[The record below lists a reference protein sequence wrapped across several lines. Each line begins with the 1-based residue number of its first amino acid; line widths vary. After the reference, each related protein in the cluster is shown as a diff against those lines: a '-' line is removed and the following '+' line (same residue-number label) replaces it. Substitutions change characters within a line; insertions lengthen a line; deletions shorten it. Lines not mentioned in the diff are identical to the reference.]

1 MCGIC
6 GIAYSEGG
14 PADEAVIR
22 EMTRLMRHRG
32 PDDEGYHFSR
42 GIGLGFRR
50 LSIIDLA
57 GGRQP
62 MSNEDGSLQVV
73 FNGEIYNFKE
83 LRDLLTGRGHAFATR
98 SDTEVLLHGYEEWGE
113 EMVQKLRGMFA
124 FALWDERRGKLFLA
138 RDRLGIKPL
147 FYSLLRG
154 ALAFASEV
162 KSLLA
167 VPSVDQDLNPR
178 AVLDYFSLLYI
189 PTRRRIYRAVQQLMP
204 GETLTFV
211 DGTATVRSTW
221 RPRWHIDGRRTRDE
235 WCELLRDQLN
245 RSVSSHLVADVPVGV
260 WLSGGIDSSAV
271 AASMSRGR
279 TGPVQSFSAGFDVP
293 RYDETPYALEV
304 SRYLGTVHEV
314 LPMDASS
321 MELLPR
327 LLWLLDEPFADATVI
342 PTYLLARCTRDRV
355 KVVLSGEGGD
365 ELFGGYTHYQGMQFN
380 RFLRKLPSPMRRWAA
395 EGIRSLRLRAGDAP
409 RYGWHRAERVLESS
423 LAPPFEDYLQK
434 VAAFT
439 WREMESLFSPD
450 LLEGLEDF
458 VPMGPMREIAAWHP
472 GTDPLS
478 RAFMA
483 DLSVYLHG
491 DMLTKVDRMSMGCS
505 LEVRVPLLD
514 HDLVELALSIPAE
527 LKVRGLETKHVLRRA
542 VSPWLPRGI
551 VHRPKRGFNPP
562 LEFWLRRNLTEV
574 AADWSMEET
583 LRDTGMF
590 NVHFVRGLMDEHMR
604 GMSDHARKLWSLLV
618 FAVWWS
624 HVRGG
629 RGEWS

>member
-1 MCGIC
+1 
-6 GIAYSEGG
+6 
-14 PADEAVIR
+14 
-22 EMTRLMRHRG
+22 MTRLIRHRG
-32 PDDEGYHFSR
+32 PDDEGYYFSR

-62 MSNEDGSLQVV
+62 MANEDGSLRGV

-83 LRDLLTGRGHAFATR
+83 LRDLLTERGHAFATR

-113 EMVQKLRGMFA
+113 DLVPRLRGMFA
-124 FALWDERRGKLFLA
+124 FALWDERLGKLFLA

-147 FYSLLRG
+147 FYSLLPG

-167 VPSVDQDLNPR
+167 VPEVGHDVNPR

-189 PTRRRIYRAVQQLMP
+189 PTRGRIYRAVQQLMP
-204 GETLTFV
+204 GETLIFA
-211 DGTATVRSTW
+211 DGKATVRNTW
-221 RPRWHIDGRRTRDE
+221 KPRWHIDDRRTLDQ
-235 WCELLRDQLN
+235 WCDLLRDRLN

-271 AASMSRGR
+271 AASMSREASGSVR
-279 TGPVQSFSAGFDVP
+279 SFSAGFDVP
-293 RYDETPYALEV
+293 HYDETPYALEV
-304 SRYLGTVHEV
+304 SRHLGTVHEV

-321 MELLPR
+321 MDLLPK

-342 PTYLLARCTRDRV
+342 PTYLLARRTRERV

-365 ELFGGYTHYQGMQFN
+365 ELFGGYTHYLGMQAN
-380 RFLRKLPSPMRRWAA
+380 RLLRGVPSFLRRWAA
-395 EGIRSLRLRAGDAP
+395 EGVRRARCRPGDAP
-409 RYGWHRAERVLESS
+409 RYGWHRLERVLESS
-423 LAPPFEDYLQK
+423 LVPPFEDYLQK
-434 VAAFT
+434 VAAFS
-439 WREMESLFSPD
+439 WPEMKNLFTPD
-450 LLEGLEDF
+450 FLKSVEDF
-458 VPMGPMREIAAWHP
+458 TPMEPMRQAAPDPW
-472 GTDPLS
+472 TDPLS

-514 HDLVELALSIPAE
+514 HDLVELALSIPAG
-527 LKVRGLETKHVLRRA
+527 LKVRGWETKYILRRA
-542 VSPWLPRGI
+542 VSPWLPRRI
-551 VHRPKRGFNPP
+551 VRRPKRGFNPP
-562 LEFWLRRNLTEV
+562 LEYWLRRNLREV
-574 AADWSMEET
+574 AADCRMEET

-590 NVHFVRGLMDEHMR
+590 DIHFVRRLMDEHIR
-604 GMSDHARKLWSLLV
+604 GRSDHARKLWALLV
-618 FAVWWS
+618 FAVWWRQ
-624 HVRGG
+624 VRGG
-629 RGEWS
+629 RGEGS

>member
-6 GIAYSEGG
+6 GIAYWEAG

-22 EMTRLMRHRG
+22 EMTRLIRHRG
-32 PDDEGYHFSR
+32 PDDEGYYFSR

-83 LRDLLTGRGHAFATR
+83 LRDLLTGRGHAFATL

-113 EMVQKLRGMFA
+113 EMVQRLKGMFA
-124 FALWDERRGKLFLA
+124 FALWDERRRTLLLA

-147 FYSLLRG
+147 FYSLLPG
-154 ALAFASEV
+154 ALAFGSEV

-167 VPSVDQDLNPR
+167 VPAVDQDLNHQ
-178 AVLDYFSLLYI
+178 AVLDYFSFLYI

-204 GETLTFV
+204 GETLTFS
-211 DGTATVRSTW
+211 DGTATVRSYW
-221 RPRWHIDGRRTRDE
+221 KPQWHVERQRTGDE
-235 WCELLRDQLN
+235 WCDLLRDQLN
-245 RSVSSHLVADVPVGV
+245 RSVTSHLVADVPVGV

-271 AASMSRGR
+271 AASMSRVQAGA
-279 TGPVQSFSAGFDVP
+279 VQSFSAGFDVP
-293 RYDETPYALEV
+293 RYDETRYALEV
-304 SRYLGTVHEV
+304 SRHLGTVHEV
-314 LPMDASS
+314 LPMDSSS

-342 PTYLLARCTRDRV
+342 PTYLLSRRTRDRV

-365 ELFGGYTHYQGMQFN
+365 ELFGGYTHYQGMQVN
-380 RFLRKLPSPMRRWAA
+380 RFLRALPGFMRRWWA
-395 EGIRSLRLRAGDAP
+395 GCVRRLRLRTGDAP
-409 RYGWHRAERVLESS
+409 HYAWHRVERVLESS

-439 WREMESLFSPD
+439 WQEMETLFTPD
-450 LLEGLEDF
+450 FLKSLEDF
-458 VPMGPMREIAAWHP
+458 APMEPMREIAASHP

-478 RAFMA
+478 RALMA

-527 LKVRGLETKHVLRRA
+527 LKMRGLETKHVLRRA
-542 VSPWLPRGI
+542 VSPWLPQRI
-551 VHRPKRGFNPP
+551 VQRPKRGFNPP
-562 LEFWLRRNLTEV
+562 LEFWLRRNLTEM
-574 AADWSMEET
+574 AADCRMEET

-590 NVHFVRGLMDEHMR
+590 SMHVVRGLMDEHIR
-604 GMSDHARKLWSLLV
+604 GRSDHSRKLWALLV
-618 FAVWWS
+618 FAVWWR

-629 RGEWS
+629 RVECS